1 MAAKKKY
8 LLALNLGLLGF
19 NLFLSLSETSRG
31 KENFLEKSVVDK
43 HYNFSVGNLLGTN
56 KRSSL
61 RKLENNEVTS
71 LTLKIFADKQ
81 YDYDQNIYLAEGN
94 VKALI
99 NGGILRSDLLS
110 YNKLT
115 GILSAEG
122 DIRFRKGGQYF
133 RAKEFKFNLF
143 KKEGSIK
150 DAYGILD
157 LKNVINDLLH
167 VSRKNKNL
175 RRGAR

>member
-8 LLALNLGLLGF
+8 LLALNLGFLGF
-19 NLFLSLSETSRG
+19 SLLLSLSETSRG
-31 KENFLEKSVVDK
+31 KEHSLRKSVNDK
-43 HYNFSVGNLLGTN
+43 HYNFSVGNLVETY
-56 KRSSL
+56 KRLSS
-61 RKLENNEVTS
+61 RKLEHNEVTS

-110 YNKLT
+110 YDKST

-122 DIRFRKGGQYF
+122 NIRSVSYTH
-133 RAKEFKFNLF
+133 LTLPT
-143 KKEGSIK
+143 
-150 DAYGILD
+150 IL
-157 LKNVINDLLH
+157 LV
-167 VSRKNKNL
+167 
-175 RRGAR
+175 